1 MLVRASIGT
10 LASLGLAEVKIAV
23 PPLTAYLL
31 QYSVMGCKA
40 ACAFCS
46 QSSLNSS
53 SKEVLSRITWPP
65 IEIERLLRA
74 LAIRKPFQ
82 RVCLQTVL
90 KEGFYEELLKVVR
103 EVVSS
108 VRLPLSV
115 TTTPISRRKLREL
128 KELGV
133 ERLGVGLDA
142 CSPEVFK
149 KVRKPYTWDRY
160 LSFITDA
167 LKVFGRGR
175 VCVHLIVGLGEG
187 FEDYVHLLARLK
199 NMGAEVAL
207 FAFTPVPGTPMA
219 THPPPPLGIYRVFQ
233 VVRQL
238 IYEGYAPE
246 EILSNRGLWEIQRAE
261 AARKAFLSSGCPS
274 CNRPFYN
281 GRVTSPY
288 NYPSRELLARDLVK
302 VLNELKEGLSSLREV
317 VKDAGVHTLS

>member
-10 LASLGLAEVKIAV
+10 LASLGLAEVKVAV
-23 PPLTAYLL
+23 PLLTAYLL
-31 QYSVMGCKA
+31 QYSVMGCEA

-46 QSSLNSS
+46 QSSLNSC
-53 SKEVLSRITWPP
+53 SKELLSRITWPP
-65 IEIERLLRA
+65 IEIERLLHA
-74 LAIRKPFQ
+74 LVVRKPFQ

-90 KEGFYEELLKVVR
+90 KEGFYEELLEVVR
-103 EVVSS
+103 EVTSS

-115 TTTPISRRKLREL
+115 ATTPISRGKLREL

-133 ERLGVGLDA
+133 ERIGIGLDA

-149 KVRKPYTWDRY
+149 RVHKPYTWDRY

-175 VCVHLIVGLGEG
+175 VCVHLIVGLGESL
-187 FEDYVHLLARLK
+187 EDYVHLLARLK
-199 NMGAEVAL
+199 DMGAEVAL

-219 THPPPPLGIYRVFQ
+219 THPPPPLEIYRVFQ
-233 VVRQL
+233 AVRQL

-246 EILSNRGLWEIQRAE
+246 EILSGRGLWEIQRTE
-261 AARKAFLSSGCPS
+261 AAWKAFLTSGCPS

-288 NYPSRELLARDLVK
+288 NYPSKELLARDLVK
-302 VLNELKEGLSSLREV
+302 VLNELKKG
-317 VKDAGVHTLS
+317 TLELERGSKEC